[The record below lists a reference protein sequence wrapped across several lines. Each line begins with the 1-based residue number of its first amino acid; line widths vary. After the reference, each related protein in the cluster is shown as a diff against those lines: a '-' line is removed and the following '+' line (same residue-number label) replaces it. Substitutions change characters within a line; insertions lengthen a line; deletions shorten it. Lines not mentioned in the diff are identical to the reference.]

1 MKYDSTNC
9 CYLTRWLLDPITL
22 KAWTTSQHKGSFT
35 SRISCNTSPAP
46 AANEALSSL
55 FKCKPP
61 VIWAKGE
68 TPSWGA
74 ARNQLPGYTTTKP
87 SPPEKS
93 VEKYFILAI
102 SYYFKNSYVTHPFQM
117 LHMSHISTPVSSP
130 LSGTATAC
138 NAEMHR
144 TTSLPWPN
152 KRTVGAESF

>member
-87 SPPEKS
+87 SPRKS
-93 VEKYFILAI
+93 RWKSI
-102 SYYFKNSYVTHPFQM
+102 SFLQLVI
-117 LHMSHISTPVSSP
+117 ISRTPVSLRNTPSRCYISVTHFHSC
-130 LSGTATAC
+130 LVSFDRHCDRVQRGDA
-138 NAEMHR
+138 
-144 TTSLPWPN
+144 PN
-152 KRTVGAESF
+152 NISTVA